1 MVYRALPTAA
11 LHVSAGFGIL
21 TVLNTDDA
29 AGRALS
35 GKRRVMRMLIISHD
49 PPYGSERP
57 YQTLRLTDALLK
69 VEKNVDPP
77 AWPD

>member
-1 MVYRALPTAA
+1 MPTAA

-21 TVLNTDDA
+21 TVLNTDDV

-35 GKRRVMRMLIISHD
+35 GKRRVMQVLIIIHD
-49 PPYGSERP
+49 PTDGSEQPCQAPRLAD
-57 YQTLRLTDALLK
+57 TLL
-69 VEKNVDPP
+69 NDPA